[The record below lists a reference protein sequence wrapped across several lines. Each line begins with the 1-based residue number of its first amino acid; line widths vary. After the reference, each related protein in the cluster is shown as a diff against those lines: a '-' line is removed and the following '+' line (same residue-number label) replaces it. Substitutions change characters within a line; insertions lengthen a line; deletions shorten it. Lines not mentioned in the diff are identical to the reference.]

1 MLACFA
7 CLLACLLACSLVSL
21 VCVLACF
28 ACSFACV
35 ACLRLF
41 DSHLFPGNGLSW
53 LEGLVGMKGE
63 DAGHPRAE
71 GGCQST
77 VLETC
82 EMD

>member
-7 CLLACLLACSLVSL
+7 CLLACLLACF
-21 VCVLACF
+21 ACLC
-28 ACSFACV
+28 ACLCTCSFACLC